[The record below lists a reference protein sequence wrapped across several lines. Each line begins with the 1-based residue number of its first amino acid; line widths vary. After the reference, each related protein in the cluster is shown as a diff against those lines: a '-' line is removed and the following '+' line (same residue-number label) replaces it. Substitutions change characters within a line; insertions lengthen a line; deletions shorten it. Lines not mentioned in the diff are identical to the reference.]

1 MTILIVDDDN
11 GIRKVLELRL
21 ASEGFSIL
29 GAKNAKEAYRMLGM
43 DGEDAEEPQVDL
55 ILMDILMPDIRGID
69 ACREIKANEAL
80 KDIPII
86 LMTASSDEQHLEEA
100 FDAGAT
106 DYIAKP
112 FKKVELL
119 SRIRSALRLKS
130 EIDQRKRREVELTI
144 AANELHE
151 ANIKLA
157 RLSSVDG
164 LTEVFNRRYFD
175 NALEKE
181 FQRSVRNHVAISL
194 IMIDIDGFKAYN
206 DFYGHLRG
214 DRCLKQI
221 ATALKKV
228 FKRSHDFIARY
239 GGEEFVVVL
248 PETSREG
255 AGNMAEAL
263 RAQVE
268 KLAIDHIKAPVG
280 TCVTISLGVASMV
293 PQPGNVSEELINRA
307 DRALYHSKIT
317 GRNRVTLASKE

>member
-1 MTILIVDDDN
+1 MSILIVDDDN
-11 GIRKVLELRL
+11 GIRRVLELRL

-29 GAKNAKEAYRMLGM
+29 SARNAKEAFNLLGM
-43 DGEDAEEPQVDL
+43 DRGNEAGAGIDL

-69 ACREIKANEAL
+69 ACREIKLNEPL

-100 FDAGAT
+100 FKAGAM

-112 FKKVELL
+112 FTKVELL
-119 SRIRSALRLKS
+119 ARIRSALRLKS
-130 EIDQRKRREVELTI
+130 EIDQRKRREEELTI
-144 AANELHE
+144 AAQELHE

-157 RLSSVDG
+157 RLSAVDG

-181 FQRSVRNHVAISL
+181 FQRSIRNRAPISL
-194 IMIDIDGFKAYN
+194 IMIDIDGFKAFN
-206 DFYGHLRG
+206 DFYGHLQG

-221 ATALKKV
+221 ATALKRV

-248 PETSREG
+248 PETSSEG
-255 AGNMAEAL
+255 AESMAEAL
-263 RAQVE
+263 RSQVE
-268 KLAIDHIKAPVG
+268 NLSIDHIQAPAG
-280 TCVTISLGVASMV
+280 NCVTISLGVASMV
-293 PQPGNVSEELINRA
+293 PQPRNASEELINRA
-307 DRALYHSKIT
+307 DRALYHSKLA
-317 GRNRVTLASKE
+317 GRNRVTLAPGE